1 MANFLI
7 TDTLLT
13 QIANA
18 IRGKDGTSAGIQVSN
33 FPARITAIPSGGGGD
48 IVRSIKSTYS
58 QSVSWSD
65 FIESGKK
72 YSLTIIAEGNTLAN
86 AQSACT
92 ISTGSG
98 YPNWYDRYSSLG
110 TQSVT
115 LKTTGNQQTYQPAGY
130 LAWSVYEFTADYTAG
145 ESNRYL
151 QIYTDIGNS
160 HGRMFLLETVE

>member
-33 FPARITAIPSGGGGD
+33 FPARIAAIPTGGGN
-48 IVRSIKSTYS
+48 IVRSIQSTYN
-58 QSVSWSD
+58 QNVIWSD

-92 ISTGSG
+92 LATASG
-98 YPNWYDRYSSLG
+98 YPYWSVGSR
-110 TQSVT
+110 QSVT
-115 LKTTGNQQTYQPAGY
+115 LITSGNQQTYQPSGY
-130 LAWSVYEFTADYTAG
+130 LAWNVYEFTADYTAG
-145 ESNRYL
+145 DWHN
-151 QIYTDIGNS
+151 YTLNMYTSIGNS